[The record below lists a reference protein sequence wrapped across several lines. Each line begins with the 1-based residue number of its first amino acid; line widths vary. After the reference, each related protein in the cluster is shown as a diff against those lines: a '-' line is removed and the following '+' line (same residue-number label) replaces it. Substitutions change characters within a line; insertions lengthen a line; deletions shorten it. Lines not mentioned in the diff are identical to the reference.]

1 MNSQAFA
8 VNSIKNDAVKSEKL
22 RFILVMLFVFCL
34 PFDRFYS
41 NIILMLLALTT
52 LIDLSAS
59 KFKAIP
65 EQIWL
70 FQLVFFL
77 ACMGYFF
84 SYNKHEAGF
93 MLEKQLTILLFPFI
107 LPLAITITNERID
120 VILRTLTLT
129 CILSVLYLFSNVF
142 YIIHLGG
149 LPLNSMFS
157 KEFFNH
163 NFSAPLAIHA
173 GYLSLYIAFSII
185 YLAKVFINQEDL
197 FKKIAVLMCLSILF
211 AGLFFLASRNIII
224 VTALILCFVFPLY
237 FINQKLLFFTS
248 VIILLSVSLLTFSRI
263 DYLKNR
269 FSTDFVTEITLVDNA
284 SKEYVGV
291 EPRAQRWKAAMELV
305 EESPLFGYGTG
316 DEILMLKAKYM
327 KKGFYIS
334 YLESFNAHN
343 QYLSYL
349 LKNGIVGLLIFMF
362 AFGYY
367 FWLAIKSKS
376 YVFVS
381 FLILLLI
388 GFLTENILDAN
399 KGIFFFAFF
408 NTFLGYCALNQRK
421 KDANKLKIT
430 QPT

>member
-1 MNSQAFA
+1 MNSQPFP
-8 VNSIKNDAVKSEKL
+8 VDFTTNDVTKSEKL
-22 RFILVMLFVFCL
+22 RFILVMLFVFSL

-52 LIDLSAS
+52 LIDLSVS
-59 KFKAIP
+59 KFKTIP
-65 EQIWL
+65 KQIWL

-77 ACMGYFF
+77 ACVGYFY

-93 MLEKQLTILLFPFI
+93 MLEKQLTILLFPLI
-107 LPLAITITNERID
+107 LPLAITITNLRID
-120 VILRTLTLT
+120 LILKTLTLT
-129 CILSVLYLFSNVF
+129 CTLSLVYLFSNVF
-142 YIIHLGG
+142 YIVHLGA
-149 LPLNSMFS
+149 LPLHSIFS

-185 YLAKVFINQEDL
+185 YLAKVFITQEGL
-197 FKKIAVLMCLSILF
+197 LKKIAVFVCLSVLF

-224 VTALILCFVFPLY
+224 VTALILSVVFPLY
-237 FINQKLLFFTS
+237 FIKRKLLFFSS
-248 VIILLSVSLLTFSRI
+248 VIVSLIISLFIFSRI
-263 DYLKNR
+263 DYVKIR
-269 FSTDFVTEITLVDNA
+269 FSTDFVTEITLVDNNSMGYA
-284 SKEYVGV
+284 GA

-305 EESPLFGYGTG
+305 NESPLFGYGTG
-316 DEILMLKAKYM
+316 DEILMLKTVYM
-327 KKGFYIS
+327 KKEFYIS
-334 YLESFNAHN
+334 YLENFNAHN

-349 LKNGIVGLLIFMF
+349 LKNGIVGLLIFIF
-362 AFGYY
+362 AFVYY

-376 YVFVS
+376 YVYVS

-408 NTFLGYCALNQRK
+408 NTFLGYYALNQRK
-421 KDANKLKIT
+421 NDAVK
-430 QPT
+430 